1 MKKILI
7 GVLFALSTVLV
18 GMPIAQADYPD
29 KPVTFIVPWPPGD
42 LEDVLTRIIA
52 EDFQAEYG
60 IAAAVVNKPGGGGG
74 PFPGAMEVAAAD
86 PDGSMIGSFV
96 IGVPVVGPDLG
107 IEGLTEDTFESLGIF
122 LTYPFVLAAAGD
134 APYSSM
140 DELAAYAKSNKV
152 SLGHFGDPLTPTA
165 VSKAA
170 AKILGF
176 EWGSDAAFDM
186 LDCNSLASG
195 DADVIN
201 TTIQLI
207 LPCLDD
213 VNVLVSVTNERISKA
228 PNTPAIG
235 ELIPDLDIFL
245 WNGLFV
251 PAGTPQDVKDKIT
264 AVAKKSM
271 LSDKAQEVATNSGA
285 LVYWMDA
292 DASDAQIQKDKNTM
306 ATIAGLLE

>member
-1 MKKILI
+1 MKKIII
-7 GVLFALSTVLV
+7 GALVAFTTMIV
-18 GMPIAQADYPD
+18 GMPIANAGYPD

-96 IGVPVVGPDLG
+96 IGVPVVGPEIG
-107 IEGLTEDTFESLGIF
+107 IEGLTKETFEPLGIF
-122 LTYPFVLAAAGD
+122 LTYPFVIAVGGD

-152 SLGHFGDPLTPTA
+152 ALGHFGDPLTPTA
-165 VSKAA
+165 VTKAA
-170 AKILGF
+170 AKIMGF

-186 LDCNSLASG
+186 LDCNTLASG

-207 LPCLDD
+207 LPCLND
-213 VNVLVSVTNERISKA
+213 VKVLVSITNERISKV

-235 ELIPDLDIFL
+235 ELIPELDIFL

-251 PAGTPQDVKDKIT
+251 GAGTPQDVKDKII

-271 LSDKAQEVATNSGA
+271 LSDRAQEVAANSGA
-285 LVYWMDA
+285 LIYWMDA
-292 DASDAQIQKDKNTM
+292 DASNAQINKDRETM
-306 ATIAGLLE
+306 ATIGGLL

>member
-1 MKKILI
+1 MKKIII
-7 GVLFALSTVLV
+7 GALVAFTTMIV
-18 GMPIAQADYPD
+18 GMPIANAGYPD

-96 IGVPVVGPDLG
+96 IGVPVVGPEIG
-107 IEGLTEDTFESLGIF
+107 IEGLTKETFEPLGIF
-122 LTYPFVLAAAGD
+122 LTYPFVIAVGGD

-152 SLGHFGDPLTPTA
+152 TLGHFGDPLTPTA
-165 VSKAA
+165 VTKAL
-170 AKILGF
+170 AKIMGF

-186 LDCNSLASG
+186 LDCNTLASG

-207 LPCLDD
+207 LPCLND
-213 VNVLVSVTNERISKA
+213 VKVLVSITNERIAKV

-235 ELIPDLDIFL
+235 ELIPELDIFL

-251 PAGTPQDVKDKIT
+251 PAGTPQDVKDKII
-264 AVAKKSM
+264 AVAKRSM
-271 LSDKAQEVATNSGA
+271 LGDRAQEVAANSGA

-292 DASDAQIQKDKNTM
+292 DASTAQINKDRETM
-306 ATIAGLLE
+306 ATIGGL

>member
-140 DELAAYAKSNKV
+140 DELAACAKSNKV

-213 VNVLVSVTNERISKA
+213 VNVLVSVTNARISKV

>member
-1 MKKILI
+1 MMNKIFI
-7 GVLFALSTVLV
+7 GVLFALSAFLV

-29 KPVTFIVPWPPGD
+29 KPVSFVVPWPPGD
-42 LEDVLTRIIA
+42 LEDVLTRMIA
-52 EDFQAEYG
+52 EDFQDKYG
-60 IAAAVVNKPGGGGG
+60 VAAAVVNKPGGGGG

-96 IGVPVVGPDLG
+96 IGVPVVGPNLG

-140 DELAAYAKSNKV
+140 SQLAYYAKSNKV

-207 LPCLDD
+207 LPCLND
-213 VNVLVSVTNERISKA
+213 VKVLVAVTNERISKV
-228 PNTPAIG
+228 PNTPRIG
-235 ELIPDLDIFL
+235 ELIPELDIFL

-251 PAGTPQDVKDKIT
+251 GAGTPQDVKDKIT
-264 AVAKKSM
+264 AVAKQTM
-271 LSDKAQEVATNSGA
+271 QSDRAQEVAANSGA

-292 DASDAQIQKDKNTM
+292 DASDAQIQKDKETM
-306 ATIAGLLE
+306 ATINGLL

>member
-1 MKKILI
+1 MNKILI

-96 IGVPVVGPDLG
+96 IGVPVVGPEIG
-107 IEGLTEDTFESLGIF
+107 IEGLTKETFEPLGIF
-122 LTYPFVLAAAGD
+122 LTYPFVIAVGGD

-140 DELAAYAKSNKV
+140 DELAAYAKTNKV
-152 SLGHFGDPLTPTA
+152 TLGHFGDPLAPTQ
-165 VSKAA
+165 VTKAA
-170 AKILGF
+170 AKVMGF
-176 EWGSDAAFDM
+176 SWGSDAAFDM
-186 LDCNSLASG
+186 LDCNTLASG

-213 VNVLVSVTNERISKA
+213 VKVLVSITNERISKV
-228 PNTPAIG
+228 PNTPTIG
-235 ELIPDLDIFL
+235 ELIPELDVFL

-251 PAGTPQDVKDKIT
+251 GAGTPQDVKDKII
-264 AVAKKSM
+264 AVAKRSM
-271 LSDKAQEVATNSGA
+271 LSDRAQEVAANSGA
-285 LVYWMDA
+285 LIYWMDA
-292 DASDAQIQKDKNTM
+292 DASTAQINKDRETM
-306 ATIAGLLE
+306 ATIAGL

>member
-1 MKKILI
+1 MNKILI

-96 IGVPVVGPDLG
+96 IGVPVVGPEIG
-107 IEGLTEDTFESLGIF
+107 IEGLTKETFEPLGIF
-122 LTYPFVLAAAGD
+122 LTYPFVIAVGGD

-152 SLGHFGDPLTPTA
+152 TLGHFGDPLTPTA
-165 VSKAA
+165 VTKAA
-170 AKILGF
+170 AKIMGF

-186 LDCNSLASG
+186 LDCNTLASG

-207 LPCLDD
+207 LPCLND
-213 VNVLVSVTNERISKA
+213 VKVLVSITNERISKV

-235 ELIPDLDIFL
+235 ELIPELDIFL

-251 PAGTPQDVKDKIT
+251 PAGTPQDVKDKII
-264 AVAKKSM
+264 AVAKRSM
-271 LSDKAQEVATNSGA
+271 LGDRAQEVAANSGA

-292 DASDAQIQKDKNTM
+292 DASTAQINKDRETM
-306 ATIAGLLE
+306 ATIGGL

>member
-1 MKKILI
+1 MNKIFI

-18 GMPIAQADYPD
+18 GMPIAQADYPE
-29 KPVTFIVPWPPGD
+29 KPVTFVVPWPPGD
-42 LEDVLTRIIA
+42 LEDVLTRMIA

-86 PDGSMIGSFV
+86 PDGYMVGSFV
-96 IGVPVVGPDLG
+96 IGVPVVGPEIG
-107 IEGLTEDTFESLGIF
+107 IEGLTKETFEPLGIF
-122 LTYPFVLAAAGD
+122 LTYPFVIATAGD
-134 APYSSM
+134 APYNSM

-152 SLGHFGDPLTPTA
+152 TLGHFGDPLAPTQ
-165 VSKAA
+165 VTKAA
-170 AKILGF
+170 AKVLGF

-186 LDCNSLASG
+186 LDCNTLASG

-213 VNVLVSVTNERISKA
+213 VKVLVSITNERISKV
-228 PNTPAIG
+228 PNTPTIG
-235 ELIPDLDIFL
+235 ELIPELDVFL

-251 PAGTPQDVKDKIT
+251 GAGTPQDVKDKII
-264 AVAKKSM
+264 AVAKRSM
-271 LSDKAQEVATNSGA
+271 LSDRAQEVAANSGA
-285 LVYWMDA
+285 LIYWMDA
-292 DASDAQIQKDKNTM
+292 DASTAQINKDRETM
-306 ATIAGLLE
+306 DTIAGL

>member
-1 MKKILI
+1 MKKIII
-7 GVLFALSTVLV
+7 GALVAFTTMIV
-18 GMPIAQADYPD
+18 GMPIANAGYPD

-74 PFPGAMEVAAAD
+74 PFPGAMVVAAAD

-96 IGVPVVGPDLG
+96 IGVPVVGPEIG
-107 IEGLTEDTFESLGIF
+107 IEGLTKETFEPLGIF
-122 LTYPFVLAAAGD
+122 LTYPFVIAVGGD

-152 SLGHFGDPLTPTA
+152 TLGHFGDPLTPTA
-165 VSKAA
+165 VTKAL
-170 AKILGF
+170 AKIMGF

-186 LDCNSLASG
+186 LDCNTLASG

-207 LPCLDD
+207 LPCLND
-213 VNVLVSVTNERISKA
+213 VKVLVSITNERISKV

-235 ELIPDLDIFL
+235 ELIPELDIFL

-251 PAGTPQDVKDKIT
+251 GAGTPQDVKDKII

-271 LSDKAQEVATNSGA
+271 LSDRAQEVAANSGA
-285 LVYWMDA
+285 LIYWMDA
-292 DASDAQIQKDKNTM
+292 DASNAQINKDRETM
-306 ATIAGLLE
+306 ATIGGLL

>member
-213 VNVLVSVTNERISKA
+213 VKVLVSVTNERISKA

-251 PAGTPQDVKDKIT
+251 GAGTSQDVKDKII

-271 LSDKAQEVATNSGA
+271 LGDRAQEVATNSGA

-292 DASDAQIQKDKNTM
+292 DASDAQIQKDKKTM

>member
-1 MKKILI
+1 MKKIII
-7 GVLFALSTVLV
+7 GALVAFTTMIV
-18 GMPIAQADYPD
+18 GMPIANAGYPD

-96 IGVPVVGPDLG
+96 IGVPVVGPEIG
-107 IEGLTEDTFESLGIF
+107 IEGLTKETFEPLGIF
-122 LTYPFVLAAAGD
+122 LTYPFVIAVGGD

-152 SLGHFGDPLTPTA
+152 ALGHFGDPLTPTA
-165 VSKAA
+165 VTKAA
-170 AKILGF
+170 AKIMGF

-186 LDCNSLASG
+186 LDCNTLASG

-207 LPCLDD
+207 LPCLND
-213 VNVLVSVTNERISKA
+213 VKVLVSITNERISKV

-235 ELIPDLDIFL
+235 ELIPELDIFL

-251 PAGTPQDVKDKIT
+251 VAGTPQDVKDKII

-271 LSDKAQEVATNSGA
+271 LSDRAQEVAANSGA
-285 LVYWMDA
+285 LIYWMDA
-292 DASDAQIQKDKNTM
+292 DASTAQINKDRETM
-306 ATIAGLLE
+306 ATIGGL

>member
-1 MKKILI
+1 MKKIII
-7 GVLFALSTVLV
+7 GALVAFTTMIV
-18 GMPIAQADYPD
+18 GMPIANAGYPD

-74 PFPGAMEVAAAD
+74 PFPGAMVVAAAD

-96 IGVPVVGPDLG
+96 IGVPVVGPEIG
-107 IEGLTEDTFESLGIF
+107 IEGLTKETFEPLGIF
-122 LTYPFVLAAAGD
+122 LTYPFVIAVGGD

-152 SLGHFGDPLTPTA
+152 TLGHFGDPLTPTA
-165 VSKAA
+165 VTKAL
-170 AKILGF
+170 AKIMGF

-186 LDCNSLASG
+186 LDCNTLASG

-207 LPCLDD
+207 LPCLND
-213 VNVLVSVTNERISKA
+213 VKVLVSITNERISKV

-235 ELIPDLDIFL
+235 ELIPELDIFL

-251 PAGTPQDVKDKIT
+251 VAGTPQDVKDKII
-264 AVAKKSM
+264 AVAKRSM
-271 LSDKAQEVATNSGA
+271 LSDRAQEVAANSGA

-292 DASDAQIQKDKNTM
+292 DASTAQINKDRETM
-306 ATIAGLLE
+306 ATIGGL

>member
-1 MKKILI
+1 MKKIII
-7 GVLFALSTVLV
+7 GALVAFTTMIV
-18 GMPIAQADYPD
+18 GMPIANAGYPD

-74 PFPGAMEVAAAD
+74 PFPGAMVVAAAD

-96 IGVPVVGPDLG
+96 IGVPVVGPEIG
-107 IEGLTEDTFESLGIF
+107 IEGLTKETFEPLGIF
-122 LTYPFVLAAAGD
+122 LTYPFVIAVGGD

-152 SLGHFGDPLTPTA
+152 ALGHFGDPLTPTA
-165 VSKAA
+165 VTKAA
-170 AKILGF
+170 AKIMGF

-186 LDCNSLASG
+186 LDCNTLASG

-207 LPCLDD
+207 LPCLND
-213 VNVLVSVTNERISKA
+213 VKVLVSITNERISKV

-235 ELIPDLDIFL
+235 ELIPELDIFL

-251 PAGTPQDVKDKIT
+251 GAGTPQDVKDKII

-271 LSDKAQEVATNSGA
+271 LSDRAQEVAANSGA

-292 DASDAQIQKDKNTM
+292 DASTAQINKDRETM
-306 ATIAGLLE
+306 ATIGGLL

>member
-1 MKKILI
+1 MNKILI

-96 IGVPVVGPDLG
+96 IGVPVVGPEIG
-107 IEGLTEDTFESLGIF
+107 IEGLTKETFEPLGIF
-122 LTYPFVLAAAGD
+122 LTYPFVIAVGGD

-140 DELAAYAKSNKV
+140 DELAAYAKTNKV
-152 SLGHFGDPLTPTA
+152 TLGHFGDPLAPTQ
-165 VSKAA
+165 VTKAA
-170 AKILGF
+170 AKVMGF
-176 EWGSDAAFDM
+176 SWGSDAAFDM
-186 LDCNSLASG
+186 LDCNTLASG

-213 VNVLVSVTNERISKA
+213 VKVLVSITNERISKV
-228 PNTPAIG
+228 PNTPTIG
-235 ELIPDLDIFL
+235 ELIPELDVFL

-251 PAGTPQDVKDKIT
+251 GAGTPQDVKDKII
-264 AVAKKSM
+264 AVAKRSM
-271 LSDKAQEVATNSGA
+271 LSDRAQEVAANSGA

-292 DASDAQIQKDKNTM
+292 DASTAQINKDRETM
-306 ATIAGLLE
+306 ATIAGL

>member
-1 MKKILI
+1 MKKIII
-7 GVLFALSTVLV
+7 GALVAFTTMIV
-18 GMPIAQADYPD
+18 GMPIANAGYPD

-96 IGVPVVGPDLG
+96 IGVPVVGPEIG
-107 IEGLTEDTFESLGIF
+107 IEGLTKETFEPLGIF
-122 LTYPFVLAAAGD
+122 LTYPFVIAVGGD

-152 SLGHFGDPLTPTA
+152 ALGHFGDPLTPTA
-165 VSKAA
+165 VTKAA
-170 AKILGF
+170 AKIMGF

-186 LDCNSLASG
+186 LDCNTLASG

-207 LPCLDD
+207 LPCLND
-213 VNVLVSVTNERISKA
+213 VKVLVSITNERISKV

-235 ELIPDLDIFL
+235 ELIPELDIFL

-251 PAGTPQDVKDKIT
+251 VAGTPQDVKDKII

-271 LSDKAQEVATNSGA
+271 LSDRAQEVAANSGA
-285 LVYWMDA
+285 LIYWMDA
-292 DASDAQIQKDKNTM
+292 DASNAQINKDRETM
-306 ATIAGLLE
+306 ATIGGLL

>member
-1 MKKILI
+1 MNKIFI

-18 GMPIAQADYPD
+18 GMPIAQADYPE
-29 KPVTFIVPWPPGD
+29 KPVTFVVPWPPGD
-42 LEDVLTRIIA
+42 LEDVLTRMIA

-96 IGVPVVGPDLG
+96 IGVPVVGPEIG
-107 IEGLTEDTFESLGIF
+107 IEGLTKETFEPLGIF
-122 LTYPFVLAAAGD
+122 LTYPFVIATAGD
-134 APYSSM
+134 APYNSM

-152 SLGHFGDPLTPTA
+152 TLGHFGDPLAPTQ
-165 VSKAA
+165 VTKAA
-170 AKILGF
+170 AKVLGF

-186 LDCNSLASG
+186 LDCNTLASG

-213 VNVLVSVTNERISKA
+213 VKVLVSITNERISKV
-228 PNTPAIG
+228 PNTPTIG
-235 ELIPDLDIFL
+235 ELIPELDVFL

-251 PAGTPQDVKDKIT
+251 GAGTPQDVKDKII
-264 AVAKKSM
+264 AVAKRSM
-271 LSDKAQEVATNSGA
+271 LSDRAQEVAANSGA
-285 LVYWMDA
+285 LIYWMDA
-292 DASDAQIQKDKNTM
+292 DASTAQINKDRETM
-306 ATIAGLLE
+306 DTIAGL

>member
-251 PAGTPQDVKDKIT
+251 PAGTPQDVKDKI
-264 AVAKKSM
+264 
-271 LSDKAQEVATNSGA
+271 
-285 LVYWMDA
+285 
-292 DASDAQIQKDKNTM
+292 
-306 ATIAGLLE
+306 

>member
-1 MKKILI
+1 MNKIFI

-18 GMPIAQADYPD
+18 GMPIAQADYPE
-29 KPVTFIVPWPPGD
+29 KPVTFVVPWPPGD
-42 LEDVLTRIIA
+42 LEDVLTRMIA

-86 PDGSMIGSFV
+86 PDGYMVGSFV
-96 IGVPVVGPDLG
+96 IGVPVVGPEIG
-107 IEGLTEDTFESLGIF
+107 IEGLTKETFEPLGIF
-122 LTYPFVLAAAGD
+122 LTYPFVIATAGD
-134 APYSSM
+134 APYNSM

-152 SLGHFGDPLTPTA
+152 TLGHFGDPLAPTQ
-165 VSKAA
+165 VTKAA
-170 AKILGF
+170 AKVLGF

-186 LDCNSLASG
+186 LDCNTLASG

-213 VNVLVSVTNERISKA
+213 VKVLVSITNERISKV
-228 PNTPAIG
+228 PNTPTIG
-235 ELIPDLDIFL
+235 ELIPELDVFL

-251 PAGTPQDVKDKIT
+251 GAGTPQDVKDKII
-264 AVAKKSM
+264 AVAKRSM
-271 LSDKAQEVATNSGA
+271 LSDRAQEVAANSGA
-285 LVYWMDA
+285 LSPSVA
-292 DASDAQIQKDKNTM
+292 ELKV
-306 ATIAGLLE
+306 G

>member
-96 IGVPVVGPDLG
+96 IGVPVVGPNLG

-292 DASDAQIQKDKNTM
+292 DASDAQIQKDKETM
-306 ATIAGLLE
+306 ATINGLL

>member
-1 MKKILI
+1 MNKIFI
-7 GVLFALSTVLV
+7 GVLFALSTLLV

-29 KPVTFIVPWPPGD
+29 KPVTFVVPWPPGD
-42 LEDVLTRIIA
+42 LEDVLTRMIA

-60 IAAAVVNKPGGGGG
+60 VAAAVVNKPGGGGG

-96 IGVPVVGPDLG
+96 IGVPVVGPEIG
-107 IEGLTEDTFESLGIF
+107 IEGLTKETFEPLGIF
-122 LTYPFVLAAAGD
+122 LTYPFVIATAGD
-134 APYSSM
+134 APYNSM

-152 SLGHFGDPLTPTA
+152 TLGHFGDPLAPTQ
-165 VSKAA
+165 VTKAA
-170 AKILGF
+170 AKVLGF

-186 LDCNSLASG
+186 LDCNTLASG

-213 VNVLVSVTNERISKA
+213 VKVLVSITNERISKV
-228 PNTPAIG
+228 PNTPTIG
-235 ELIPDLDIFL
+235 ELIPELDVFL

-251 PAGTPQDVKDKIT
+251 GAGTPQDVKDKII
-264 AVAKKSM
+264 AVAKRSM
-271 LSDKAQEVATNSGA
+271 LSDRAQEVAANSGA
-285 LVYWMDA
+285 LIYWMDA
-292 DASDAQIQKDKNTM
+292 DASTAQINKDRETM
-306 ATIAGLLE
+306 DTIAGL

>member
-1 MKKILI
+1 
-7 GVLFALSTVLV
+7 VLFALSTFMV

-29 KPVTFIVPWPPGD
+29 KPVTFVVPWPPGD

-271 LSDKAQEVATNSGA
+271 LGDKAQEVATNSGA

>member
-1 MKKILI
+1 MNKILI

-271 LSDKAQEVATNSGA
+271 LGDKAQEVATNSGA

>member
-1 MKKILI
+1 MNKILI

-52 EDFQAEYG
+52 EDFQAEYA

-96 IGVPVVGPDLG
+96 IGVPVVGPEIG
-107 IEGLTEDTFESLGIF
+107 IEGLTKETFEPLGIF
-122 LTYPFVLAAAGD
+122 LTYPFVIAVGGD

-140 DELAAYAKSNKV
+140 DELAAYAKTNKV
-152 SLGHFGDPLTPTA
+152 TLGHFGDPLAPTQ
-165 VSKAA
+165 VTKAA
-170 AKILGF
+170 AKVMGF
-176 EWGSDAAFDM
+176 SWGSDAAFDM
-186 LDCNSLASG
+186 LDCNTLASG

-213 VNVLVSVTNERISKA
+213 VKVLVSITNERISKV
-228 PNTPAIG
+228 PNTPTIG
-235 ELIPDLDIFL
+235 ELIPELDVFL

-251 PAGTPQDVKDKIT
+251 GAGTPQDVKDKII
-264 AVAKKSM
+264 AVAKRSM
-271 LSDKAQEVATNSGA
+271 LGDRAQEVAANSGA

-292 DASDAQIQKDKNTM
+292 DASTAQINKDRETM
-306 ATIAGLLE
+306 ATIAGL

>member
-1 MKKILI
+1 M
-7 GVLFALSTVLV
+7 
-18 GMPIAQADYPD
+18 
-29 KPVTFIVPWPPGD
+29 
-42 LEDVLTRIIA
+42 IA

-60 IAAAVVNKPGGGGG
+60 VAAAVVNKPGGGGG

-96 IGVPVVGPDLG
+96 IGVPVVGPEIG
-107 IEGLTEDTFESLGIF
+107 IEGLTKETFEPLGIF
-122 LTYPFVLAAAGD
+122 LTYPFVIAVGGD

-152 SLGHFGDPLTPTA
+152 ALGHFGDPLTPTA
-165 VSKAA
+165 VTKAA
-170 AKILGF
+170 AKIMGF

-186 LDCNSLASG
+186 LDCNTLASG

-207 LPCLDD
+207 LPCLND
-213 VNVLVSVTNERISKA
+213 VKVLVSITNERISKV

-235 ELIPDLDIFL
+235 ELIPELDIFL

-251 PAGTPQDVKDKIT
+251 VAGTPQDVKDKII
-264 AVAKKSM
+264 AVAKRSM
-271 LSDKAQEVATNSGA
+271 LSDRAQEVAANSGA
-285 LVYWMDA
+285 LIYWMDA
-292 DASDAQIQKDKNTM
+292 DASTAQINKDRETM
-306 ATIAGLLE
+306 ATIGGLL

>member
-271 LSDKAQEVATNSGA
+271 LGDKAQEVATNSGA

>member
-1 MKKILI
+1 MNKILI

-74 PFPGAMEVAAAD
+74 PFPGDMEVAAAD

-96 IGVPVVGPDLG
+96 IGVPVVGPEIG
-107 IEGLTEDTFESLGIF
+107 IEGLTKETFEPLGIF
-122 LTYPFVLAAAGD
+122 LTYPFVIATAGD

-140 DELAAYAKSNKV
+140 DELAAYAKTNKV
-152 SLGHFGDPLTPTA
+152 TLGHFGDPLAPTQ
-165 VSKAA
+165 VTKAA
-170 AKILGF
+170 AKVMGF
-176 EWGSDAAFDM
+176 SWGSDAAFDM
-186 LDCNSLASG
+186 LDCNTLASG

-213 VNVLVSVTNERISKA
+213 VKVLVSITNERISKV
-228 PNTPAIG
+228 PNTPTIG
-235 ELIPDLDIFL
+235 ELIPELDVFL

-251 PAGTPQDVKDKIT
+251 GAGTPQDVKDKII
-264 AVAKKSM
+264 AVAKRSM
-271 LSDKAQEVATNSGA
+271 LGDRAQEVAANSGA
-285 LVYWMDA
+285 LVYWMNA
-292 DASDAQIQKDKNTM
+292 DASTAQINKDRETM
-306 ATIAGLLE
+306 ATIAGL

>member
-1 MKKILI
+1 MKKIII
-7 GVLFALSTVLV
+7 GALVAFTTMIV
-18 GMPIAQADYPD
+18 GMPIANAGYPD

-74 PFPGAMEVAAAD
+74 PFPGAMVVAAAD

-96 IGVPVVGPDLG
+96 IGVPVVGPEIG
-107 IEGLTEDTFESLGIF
+107 IEGLTKETFEPLGIF
-122 LTYPFVLAAAGD
+122 LTYPFVIAVGGD

-152 SLGHFGDPLTPTA
+152 TLGHFGDPLTPTA
-165 VSKAA
+165 VTKAL
-170 AKILGF
+170 AKIMGF

-186 LDCNSLASG
+186 LDCNTLASG

-207 LPCLDD
+207 LPCLND
-213 VNVLVSVTNERISKA
+213 VKVLVSITNERISKV

-235 ELIPDLDIFL
+235 ELIPELDIFL

-251 PAGTPQDVKDKIT
+251 PAGTPQDVKDKII

-271 LSDKAQEVATNSGA
+271 LSDRAQEVAANSGA

-292 DASDAQIQKDKNTM
+292 DASTAQINKDRETM
-306 ATIAGLLE
+306 ATIGGL

>member
-251 PAGTPQDVKDKIT
+251 PAGTPQDVKDKII

-271 LSDKAQEVATNSGA
+271 LGDKAQEVATNSGA